1 MFLVL
6 LENLGLK
13 NDIELEKLD
22 VIECRTLEVM

>member
-1 MFLVL
+1 MFFVL
-6 LENLGLK
+6 LENLRLK